1 MADASFAVSQEP
13 AWSPWRDQALCLC
26 AEAHLL
32 TGDVDQARVLFAES
46 ATLAAMRSNTDSL
59 VLSESELA
67 LIAMDRGRWADAGD
81 LLEVAFTAIDEH
93 RMHDYATSV
102 LAFAAAA
109 RLAVH
114 RGDLKEGDRR
124 LTQAMRARPSC
135 TFALPFIAVRLRLQ
149 LAKVYWTL
157 GDHASARHLLRE
169 IDDVL
174 LHQPDLGVLV
184 DEVAEFRRIV
194 TSSAQLGATGE
205 SPLSPAELRLIP
217 YLQTHLTFA
226 EIGERLFI
234 SRNTV
239 STEVA
244 SIYRKLGVSSRRNAV
259 QHATAVGLLGG

>member
-1 MADASFAVSQEP
+1 VSAMLGSGLAGIVRCP
-13 AWSPWRDQALCLC
+13 
-26 AEAHLL
+26 
-32 TGDVDQARVLFAES
+32 LFAEAS
-46 ATLAAMRSNTDSL
+46 TLGATLGNTDTI
-59 VLSESELA
+59 VVSESELA
-67 LIAMDRGRWADAGD
+67 VLAMDRGQWVEAAGH
-81 LLEVAFTAIDEH
+81 LELALATVDEH
-93 RMHDYATSV
+93 RMHDYALCV
-102 LAFAAAA
+102 LALAAAA

-114 RGDLKEGDRR
+114 RGDLKEADQR

-135 TFALPFIAVRLRLQ
+135 TFVLPFFAVRLRLQ
-149 LAKVYWTL
+149 PAKVYWAR

-174 LHQPDLGVLV
+174 LQRPALGVLV

-194 TSSAQLGATGE
+194 TSSAQRGSAGE

-217 YLQTHLTFA
+217 YLQTHLTFGA
-226 EIGERLFI
+226 IGVRLFI

-244 SIYRKLGVSSRRNAV
+244 SIYRKLGVSSRRDAV